1 MNTVDAEKIFLN
13 KVKRLNT
20 IKKIIKVDKQNKFYQ
35 KIFNLLY
42 NLNNL
47 VNENFDFCDE
57 FSSVKFRINLYT
69 NVDLVLF
76 SQNLSGYTYG
86 ISSFS
91 LNNKNERFYTYEDE
105 FYEINDID
113 KLKLYFQKNY
123 VKLPSAIEIIELKI
137 ICNYQKK
144 VIEYNIKN

>member
-1 MNTVDAEKIFLN
+1 MIG
-13 KVKRLNT
+13 
-20 IKKIIKVDKQNKFYQ
+20 KKILSLYWV
-35 KIFNLLY
+35 IF
-42 NLNNL
+42 
-47 VNENFDFCDE
+47 
-57 FSSVKFRINLYT
+57 
-69 NVDLVLF
+69 
-76 SQNLSGYTYG
+76 YG